1 MSQASERER
10 VILDLLNSLSDLGF
24 DIEDCVFEWD
34 PELERWIVSDTSHAA
49 VLSSS
54 REHAEGPK

>member
-24 DIEDCVFEWD
+24 DLEDCVFEWD
-34 PELERWIVSDTSHAA
+34 PEIQRWIVSDTDGRSE
-49 VLSSS
+49 LFRQ
-54 REHAEGPK
+54 REERYSER